1 MWILLLLV
9 AARPIA
15 ACTDDKLLIFFPI
28 RFLPFLYISSLL
40 SLCTNLTINRC
51 FTFLMSGSWW
61 ASAKWMS
68 STFTSMKVPI
78 SLISCFGLSS
88 SSIGMPVIS
97 TFLRPRPAFCEA
109 MFSARL
115 VVRYQLMRTQD
126 KKSRL
131 SMSPS
136 PGKRCV
142 ISSLLGAL
150 THCGT
155 RGKKWYSSICL
166 QERQRM
172 GFSVTSLNE
181 VFYLVKRGNTPCG
194 EVLICWSS
202 FPSSSHVDGGIDF
215 LWAGRSYIKY
225 NMQLIPS
232 QVAFG
237 LLESRTEIGTSS
249 TFV

>member
-28 RFLPFLYISSLL
+28 RFLRFLYISSLL
-40 SLCTNLTINRC
+40 SLCTNLTINWC
-51 FTFLMSGSWW
+51 FTFLVSGSWW
-61 ASAKWMS
+61 AAAKWMS

-78 SLISCFGLSS
+78 SLISCFGLSECLLFPPS
-88 SSIGMPVIS
+88 CVSDQHSVKLCSLLVLSYVIS
-97 TFLRPRPAFCEA
+97 WWGRKI
-109 MFSARL
+109 
-115 VVRYQLMRTQD
+115 

-155 RGKKWYSSICL
+155 RGTKWYSCICL

-181 VFYLVKRGNTPCG
+181 VFYLVKRGNTPYG
-194 EVLICWSS
+194 
-202 FPSSSHVDGGIDF
+202 
-215 LWAGRSYIKY
+215 
-225 NMQLIPS
+225 
-232 QVAFG
+232 
-237 LLESRTEIGTSS
+237 
-249 TFV
+249 